1 MAISHERILEAVI
14 AGVVVTALGGLAA
27 HQWQASKAKEAPPQA
42 PAAASAQPPPMAA
55 AVASS
60 EAPASP
66 SATPAATTVAAVASS
81 DAPGEAAP
89 AQEADKPPPE
99 QLQAGGQAFLWH
111 WSGTSFSDPEPLPA
125 GSTVEVIG
133 PWASDADYVEVWEIG
148 ADGDRVKRGVALR
161 STLSAPTQTAS
172 LAQRPP
178 APRPRPTWSPAPPPR
193 PARTFYR
200 PVAQAAPNPFR
211 PRAAFAGPPVAR
223 YGPPAG
229 GYRPAPTYRAQQPS
243 ARFTPPPQRSRP

>member
-14 AGVVVTALGGLAA
+14 AGVAVAVISGLAV
-27 HQWQASKAKEAPPQA
+27 HQWQASKAKEAPPQD
-42 PAAASAQPPPMAA
+42 PAAASSQPPPMATA
-55 AVASS
+55 AAPS

-66 SATPAATTVAAVASS
+66 STTPAAAIAAAAPAS
-81 DAPGEAAP
+81 DAPGEAP
-89 AQEADKPPPE
+89 PQETDKPQPE
-99 QLQAGGQAFLWH
+99 QLQADGQAFLWH
-111 WSGTSFSDPEPLPA
+111 WNGTGFSDPEPLPA

-172 LAQRPP
+172 LTQLPP
-178 APRPRPTWSPAPPPR
+178 APGPRPTWSPAPPPR

-200 PVAQAAPNPFR
+200 PVAPAAPNPFR
-211 PRAAFAGPPVAR
+211 PRVAFAAPPAAR
-223 YGPPAG
+223 YGPPATG
-229 GYRPAPTYRAQQPS
+229 SRPAPTYRAPQRLV
-243 ARFTPPPQRSRP
+243 RFTPSPQRSRP